1 MRRSVK
7 ALERPVEVESSLER
21 KDEKASY

>member
-7 ALERPVEVESSLER
+7 ALERPMKVESSLER
-21 KDEKASY
+21 KDKKASL

>member
-7 ALERPVEVESSLER
+7 ALERPMKVESSLER
-21 KDEKASY
+21 KNEKASL

>member
-7 ALERPVEVESSLER
+7 ALERPMKVESSLER
-21 KDEKASY
+21 KNEEASL